1 MLIVGLICAIGIVKE
16 FRPATPFLTPF
27 LESSSKNFTNAE
39 LYSEVYPFWTYSYL
53 LFIVPIFFLTDYL
66 RYKPIVILET
76 ASLTG
81 TWIFLVW
88 GKTIWQIQVAEVM
101 FGIATS
107 SEIAYLSYAYAVVE
121 KRHYKKVTSY
131 VRTAA
136 LIGKFFAFS
145 MAQIMVT
152 NGYGSLLLLN
162 QISLGAVAL
171 TFFIAL
177 VVPPAPKQLLSS
189 HRVLSAERVNEVVL
203 TENNEQRQSH
213 LLPLKEY
220 PGLLYSIFKNRTIF
234 MWSLWW
240 ALSTCGSYQVA
251 NYAQTLWAPM
261 QNEGQFVGNGFVE
274 CANTLI
280 SACLTFSLQYYK
292 LNYQRYGSKLFV
304 LSSLVSAALL
314 LLMALTEEVLLSYAL
329 YVINSSVYHLLI
341 AVASSII
348 ATELNSS
355 NYSLVFGFNTFVAL
369 IFQSMLTFIVN
380 DKHTLA
386 LPIRSQ
392 FFVYSAF
399 FAAIALLFT
408 FVALALTFYRPQTTN
423 ESHNLDEETVKKSEQ
438 EVL

>member
-27 LESSSKNFTNAE
+27 LESPSKNFTNAE

-66 RYKPIVILET
+66 RYKPIVVLET

-81 TWIFLVW
+81 TWIFFV
-88 GKTIWQIQVAEVM
+88 QVAEVM

-152 NGYGSLLLLN
+152 NSYGSLLLLN

-171 TFFIAL
+171 TFLIAL

-189 HRVLSAERVNEVVL
+189 HRVLSAERVDDVGL
-203 TENNEQRQSH
+203 TENENKEQRQSH

-261 QNEGQFVGNGFVE
+261 QNEGQFVGNGF
-274 CANTLI
+274 
-280 SACLTFSLQYYK
+280 YYK

-304 LSSLVSAALL
+304 LSSIVSAALL
-314 LLMALTEEVLLSYAL
+314 LLMALTERVLLSYAL

-341 AVASSII
+341 AAASSII

-369 IFQSMLTFIVN
+369 IFQSILTFVVN
-380 DKHTLA
+380 DKHMLA
-386 LPIRSQ
+386 LPIRRQ
-392 FFVYSAF
+392 FFVYSVF
-399 FAAIALLFT
+399 FAVIGLLFT
-408 FVALALTFYRPQTTN
+408 IVAFALPFYRPQTRN
-423 ESHNLDEETVKKSEQ
+423 ETHNLDEEAIKKFEQ
-438 EVL
+438 EAL